1 MASVLGTDS
10 ASRTPTP
17 PVLVGTAGWADKDL
31 IAAHWYPADVRTAA
45 ARLAYY
51 AERFPLVEVD
61 TSYYAIPTETTVRG
75 WVDTTPDLVLDVK
88 AFRLLTGQPTPA
100 AALPT
105 QLRSHPIGPWLS
117 ARTAPPA
124 LLHAAWQLFHEGL
137 EPLRATNR
145 LGLVLL
151 QFPASVTADARG
163 RAQVSAALELCQP
176 LRAAV
181 EWRHASWLAPQQRA
195 ESLRLLTKYDAAYV
209 CVDMP
214 QHSPT
219 AMPPDLEATAATA
232 VIRLHGRSKHWAD
245 GDKRERYRYEYSPEE
260 LRQWATNARELTR
273 RAEQVHIIVNTCC
286 AGAAQRA
293 ASELRTVLAELDGA
307 QRTHPGSAV

>member
-1 MASVLGTDS
+1 MGSELDAESVSWTPAS
-10 ASRTPTP
+10 
-17 PVLVGTAGWADKDL
+17 PVLVGTAGWADQDL
-31 IAAHWYPADVRTAA
+31 VAAHWYPTHVRTAA
-45 ARLAYY
+45 ARLASY

-75 WVDTTPDLVLDVK
+75 WVEATPDLVMDVK
-88 AFRLLTGQPTPA
+88 AFRLMTGQPTPVA
-100 AALPT
+100 SLPA
-105 QLRSHPIGPWLS
+105 QLRSYPIGPWLS

-124 LLHAAWQLFHEGL
+124 LLDAAWELFHEAL

-145 LGLVLL
+145 LGVVLL

-181 EWRHASWLAPQQRA
+181 EWRHASWLAPGQRA
-195 ESLRLLTKYDAAYV
+195 ESLRLLTKYDASYV

-219 AMPPDLEATAATA
+219 AMPPALEATAATA
-232 VIRLHGRSKHWAD
+232 VIRLHGRSEHWAT

-260 LRQWATNARELTR
+260 LRQWATNARELAR
-273 RAEQVHIIVNTCC
+273 RAEQVHVIVNTCC

-293 ASELRTVLAELDGA
+293 AGELRATLGEIDGA
-307 QRTHPGSAV
+307 RGAAS